1 MFKLK
6 NRRFRP
12 AILPGI
18 ATLPAVALTA
28 SLGNWQTRRVAEKLA
43 PAQTLEDG
51 AQRTVQALPA
61 TPVDARD
68 FEFRRVSVR
77 GEYAAKHAFL
87 LDNKVLRGTVGY
99 QVLTPLKMAGDEMHL
114 LVNGGWVAAGPRR
127 DSPPQIQTPACVQ
140 TLEGIALVP
149 GSPLRAEFP
158 VSGNLRDHIFLID
171 PLGNLMLRFPRDAD
185 QNEMRKDLARL
196 LRVSRIG

>member
-18 ATLPAVALTA
+18 AALPAVALTA
-28 SLGNWQTRRVAEKLA
+28 SLGNWQTRRAAEKLA

-51 AQRTVQALPA
+51 AQRTVLALPA

-68 FEFRRVSVR
+68 F
-77 GEYAAKHAFL
+77 
-87 LDNKVLRGTVGY
+87 
-99 QVLTPLKMAGDEMHL
+99 
-114 LVNGGWVAAGPRR
+114 GPRR
-127 DSPPQIQTPACVQ
+127 DSPPQIQTPAGVQ

-171 PLGNLMLRFPRDAD
+171 PLGNLILRFPRDAD
-185 QNEMRKDLARL
+185 QNEMRKDLAPL